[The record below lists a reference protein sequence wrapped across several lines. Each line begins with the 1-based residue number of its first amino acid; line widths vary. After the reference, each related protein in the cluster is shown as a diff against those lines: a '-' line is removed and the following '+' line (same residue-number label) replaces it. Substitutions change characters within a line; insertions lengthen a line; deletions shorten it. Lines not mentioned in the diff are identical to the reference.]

1 MFSWI
6 HIYFYVIPLVAAIS
20 LVYSGT
26 RHESTPRILVQ
37 AARLFG
43 VILGALA
50 ASTAALLLVNAW
62 V

>member
-1 MFSWI
+1 MFSSI

-26 RHESTPRILVQ
+26 RHESTTRILVQ

-43 VILGALA
+43 VILGVLA